1 MTSSWI
7 TTIKRTAATVFTAA
21 AVLVSGCSSP
31 ETSDT
36 TSLNSYKYEQE
47 LNIIDDNFRN
57 YYQIFVGSFCDSNG
71 DGIGDLNG
79 ITSKLDYIQDMGF
92 NGIWLTPIMPSRS
105 YHKYSVED
113 YYSIDP
119 QFGTME
125 DFENLS
131 AECEKRGISLLI
143 DLVMNHSSR
152 YHPWFESASQSL
164 RQEPCG
170 APAEED
176 CLSETLCPVH
186 NKYVGYY
193 YFEDEKP
200 AGSAAW
206 YQTGTKWYQAV
217 FSENMPEL
225 QLDNPDVREE
235 FKQIAKFWLDKGIG
249 GFRLDAVKEYF
260 TGNPDKNVEVLN
272 WFCDYCHSINPG
284 CYIVGEVWESFT
296 TYTKYYASSIDS
308 VFGFTMAESDGKIA
322 KTVNLSGKANSAES
336 FAQAMATVEQT
347 IADYSERGIDAPF
360 IGNHDTDRIA
370 GILRYDPARI
380 KEAAGLLLTMSG
392 SPFVYYGDEIGLSGS
407 GRDEN
412 KRAPMIWDD
421 NGSGLTYGPPDM
433 ERQENRFESVEK
445 QLSDPDSILNY
456 YKRALRIRN
465 ENPEIAR
472 GTTEVLELSG
482 NSGGD
487 IAAVR
492 RTWNGSSILIVYNL
506 SDEAASLSDAALELD
521 SRNIRGY
528 LAVSSGDEPSLSGE
542 LEIPPHSIVFLK

>member
-31 ETSDT
+31 ETSDM

-186 NKYVGYY
+186 NKYVG
-193 YFEDEKP
+193 
-200 AGSAAW
+200 
-206 YQTGTKWYQAV
+206 
-217 FSENMPEL
+217 
-225 QLDNPDVREE
+225 
-235 FKQIAKFWLDKGIG
+235 
-249 GFRLDAVKEYF
+249 
-260 TGNPDKNVEVLN
+260 
-272 WFCDYCHSINPG
+272 
-284 CYIVGEVWESFT
+284 
-296 TYTKYYASSIDS
+296 
-308 VFGFTMAESDGKIA
+308 
-322 KTVNLSGKANSAES
+322 LS
-336 FAQAMATVEQT
+336 
-347 IADYSERGIDAPF
+347 
-360 IGNHDTDRIA
+360 
-370 GILRYDPARI
+370 
-380 KEAAGLLLTMSG
+380 
-392 SPFVYYGDEIGLSGS
+392 
-407 GRDEN
+407 
-412 KRAPMIWDD
+412 
-421 NGSGLTYGPPDM
+421 
-433 ERQENRFESVEK
+433 
-445 QLSDPDSILNY
+445 
-456 YKRALRIRN
+456 
-465 ENPEIAR
+465 
-472 GTTEVLELSG
+472 
-482 NSGGD
+482 
-487 IAAVR
+487 
-492 RTWNGSSILIVYNL
+492 LIH
-506 SDEAASLSDAALELD
+506 
-521 SRNIRGY
+521 I
-528 LAVSSGDEPSLSGE
+528 
-542 LEIPPHSIVFLK
+542 

>member
-31 ETSDT
+31 ETSDM

-47 LNIIDDNFRN
+47 LNIIDDNYRN

-152 YHPWFESASQSL
+152 YHSWFESASQSL

-235 FKQIAKFWLDKGIG
+235 FEQIAKFWLDKGIG

-272 WFCDYCHSINPG
+272 WFCDYCHSINPD

-308 VFGFTMAESDGKIA
+308 VFGFTMAESDGTIA
-322 KTVNLSGKANSAES
+322 KTVNLVRAGYGYGRADYRGVQRTRYRRAVHRQPRHRPRRRNTALRPGEDKGSRRAAADDERLAVRVLRRRDRAFRQRAGREQARSDDMGRQRFRADLRTSGYGAAGKPFRERGKAAFRPGFNTELL
-336 FAQAMATVEQT
+336 QA
-347 IADYSERGIDAPF
+347 
-360 IGNHDTDRIA
+360 
-370 GILRYDPARI
+370 
-380 KEAAGLLLTMSG
+380 
-392 SPFVYYGDEIGLSGS
+392 
-407 GRDEN
+407 
-412 KRAPMIWDD
+412 
-421 NGSGLTYGPPDM
+421 
-433 ERQENRFESVEK
+433 
-445 QLSDPDSILNY
+445 
-456 YKRALRIRN
+456 
-465 ENPEIAR
+465 
-472 GTTEVLELSG
+472 
-482 NSGGD
+482 
-487 IAAVR
+487 
-492 RTWNGSSILIVYNL
+492 RTAY
-506 SDEAASLSDAALELD
+506 
-521 SRNIRGY
+521 
-528 LAVSSGDEPSLSGE
+528 PQ
-542 LEIPPHSIVFLK
+542 

>member
-31 ETSDT
+31 ETSDM

-57 YYQIFVGSFCDSNG
+57 YYQIFVGSFCDSSD

-131 AECEKRGISLLI
+131 AECDKPVISLLI

-235 FKQIAKFWLDKGIG
+235 FEQIAKFWLDKGIG
-249 GFRLDAVKEYF
+249 GFRLDAVKDALEEISISGITVTEVRGHGRQKGHTEVYRGAEYEIDYLPKVKIEIVVPDDVLDTTIETICAAAR
-260 TGNPDKNVEVLN
+260 TGKIE
-272 WFCDYCHSINPG
+272 
-284 CYIVGEVWESFT
+284 
-296 TYTKYYASSIDS
+296 
-308 VFGFTMAESDGKIA
+308 DGKIF
-322 KTVNLSGKANSAES
+322 V
-336 FAQAMATVEQT
+336 
-347 IADYSERGIDAPF
+347 
-360 IGNHDTDRIA
+360 
-370 GILRYDPARI
+370 
-380 KEAAGLLLTMSG
+380 
-392 SPFVYYGDEIGLSGS
+392 SPIEY
-407 GRDEN
+407 
-412 KRAPMIWDD
+412 
-421 NGSGLTYGPPDM
+421 
-433 ERQENRFESVEK
+433 
-445 QLSDPDSILNY
+445 
-456 YKRALRIRN
+456 ALRIRTGKEN
-465 ENPEIAR
+465 EEA
-472 GTTEVLELSG
+472 LS
-482 NSGGD
+482 
-487 IAAVR
+487 
-492 RTWNGSSILIVYNL
+492 
-506 SDEAASLSDAALELD
+506 
-521 SRNIRGY
+521 
-528 LAVSSGDEPSLSGE
+528 
-542 LEIPPHSIVFLK
+542 